1 MNGPND
7 LGWNSGLDGG
17 VSPERVTAIKVSPG
31 WLAGWLVSSRRVK
44 IHEGKDA
51 S

>member
-17 VSPERVTAIKVSPG
+17 VSPERAGDGDQGEP

>member
-17 VSPERVTAIKVSPG
+17 VSPERAGDGDQGEP
-31 WLAGWLVSSRRVK
+31 WLAGWQAR
-44 IHEGKDA
+44 GG
-51 S
+51 